1 MFGCEV
7 PGEGIT
13 DPGEAEIK
21 EFIHSHT
28 PQLTEEDHEQLTS
41 LNERD
46 DQLGSDTVVKR
57 SQLPSNA
64 QKKGL
69 QMADD
74 LVSHMLEVNHFIN
87 RCLKIKHKMEAV
99 TAHYNNA

>member
-1 MFGCEV
+1 MFGCKV

-13 DPGEAEIK
+13 DLGEAEIK
-21 EFIHSHT
+21 GFLHSHT
-28 PQLTEEDHEQLTS
+28 PQLTEEDLEQLTS
-41 LNERD
+41 LTERD
-46 DQLGSDTVVKR
+46 DQEDSDAVVNR
-57 SQLPSNA
+57 PQLPSNV

-74 LVSHMLEVNHFIN
+74 LVSHAFEVNHFIN

-99 TAHYNNA
+99 TAHYNKA

>member
-1 MFGCEV
+1 MFGCKV

-13 DPGEAEIK
+13 YLEEVEIK
-21 EFIHSHT
+21 EFLHSYT
-28 PQLTEEDHEQLTS
+28 PWLTEEDLEQMTS
-41 LNERD
+41 LTERD
-46 DQLGSDTVVKR
+46 DQEDSDAVVKR
-57 SQLPSNA
+57 PHLPSSA
-64 QKKGL
+64 LKKGL

-74 LVSHMLEVNHFIN
+74 LVSHIFEVNHFIN